1 MYLLHTL
8 IIVIAISALGLLLAG
23 NISGL
28 IVNQA
33 LDYNRQQ
40 LSSLSTAYQQQI
52 ATLDYLKGKIYEVK
66 TGPET
71 NLYESVKIVLHD
83 NHPFTS
89 AQEYNAYIN
98 HAELIHTFFNLVQ
111 SSLQIEMSLFQING
125 IDETGGIDGTD
136 ETGEAGGIGG
146 SGSSRGNMNL
156 LWPSSNAGM
165 MEYAREINAAIAAN
179 PPDGSGGRMLA
190 FVSSKGA
197 RIERSFY
204 VLYDYLYD
212 KDEPQKL
219 IGHLINGYD
228 TRRLG
233 AVFDSFSYP
242 LEGTAYILAENGSA
256 IFDSDYR
263 LAGAV
268 PDFFSEIASLRD
280 GENSVGG
287 YVYNIIHNT
296 RHGYYVVGRIQESS
310 LSARV
315 TASNLSIL
323 ALSLLCA
330 AVAVVLALLC
340 ARSLL
345 RRVREITR
353 VMAVTE
359 TGDLTARARVS
370 SYGDEIDQISAS
382 LNSMIAKIDE
392 HIHAEYINE
401 LRQKNAILQQREAEL
416 FALQAQV
423 NPHFLYNTLEII
435 RIQAMTN
442 GDDDTA
448 LLIRWLAS
456 LFRRRSSAG
465 TVVTI
470 EDELAYSESL
480 IGILQAKFNGD
491 IDVRIEVPAAIRA
504 CAILKDLIQP
514 LLENAFV
521 HGFADDDED
530 RRLTLS
536 GERRGGDIALSVRNS
551 GPPIRPEALERVR
564 GQLLHSLAPEGRPSG
579 HVGLVNVDQRIR
591 LVFGEGYGVSIESDE
606 RQGTVVTLLIKEL
619 PVDGLNR
626 LILQRE

>member
-71 NLYESVKIVLHD
+71 NLYESVEIVLHD
-83 NHPFTS
+83 NRPFAS

-125 IDETGGIDGTD
+125 IDETGGI
-136 ETGEAGGIGG
+136 GG
-146 SGSSRGNMNL
+146 SGSDSSRGNMNL

-179 PPDGSGGRMLA
+179 PPDGLGGQMLA

-204 VLYDYLYD
+204 VLYDYLFD
-212 KDEPQKL
+212 KDDPQKL
-219 IGHLINGYD
+219 IGLLINGYE

-233 AVFDSFSYP
+233 TVFDSFSYP
-242 LEGTAYILAENGSA
+242 LEGTAYILAENGSV

-263 LAGAV
+263 LVGAV

-287 YVYNIIHNT
+287 YVYNIVHNT
-296 RHGYYVVGRIQESS
+296 RHGYYVVGRMQESS

-345 RRVREITR
+345 GRVREITR

-359 TGDLTARARVS
+359 TGDLSVRARVS
-370 SYGDEIDQISAS
+370 SNGDEIDQISAS

-401 LRQKNAILQQREAEL
+401 LRQKNAIIQQREAEL

-435 RIQAMTN
+435 RIQAVTN
-442 GDDDTA
+442 GDNDTA

-456 LFRRRSSAG
+456 LFRRRTNAG

-480 IGILQAKFNGD
+480 IDILQAKFNGD
-491 IDVRIEVPAAIRA
+491 IDVRVEVPAEIRA

-521 HGFADDDED
+521 HGFADDGED

-536 GERRGGDIALSVRNS
+536 GERRGCDIALSVCNS
-551 GPPIRPEALERVR
+551 GPPIQPEALERVR
-564 GQLLHSLAPEGRPSG
+564 GQLLHSLAPDGRPSG

-606 RQGTVVTLLIKEL
+606 RHGTVVTLLIKEL
-619 PVDGLNR
+619 SADGLNR